1 MTPVAGAGGGRGA
14 PWATTHSPAFR
25 WQRGSWVAFAPS
37 EAWSC
42 FIPTHCRR
50 HHLRVPAWGSARWR
64 WDPVPLL
71 TNCCQAPKHP
81 GEQRE
86 RAGANHKDCS
96 YGHLPRAG
104 HMTGAA
110 TSPLW
115 GSASSSVK

>member
-1 MTPVAGAGGGRGA
+1 MTPVAGAGGKRSPLGRHPLTRLPLAEGQLGRLR
-14 PWATTHSPAFR
+14 PV
-25 WQRGSWVAFAPS
+25 RGLELLHPHPLLQA
-37 EAWSC
+37 
-42 FIPTHCRR
+42 R
-50 HHLRVPAWGSARWR
+50 LRVPAWGSARWR